1 MFADRFAVLLVALSF
16 VFAGGAV
23 LSLASYLF

>member
-1 MFADRFAVLLVALSF
+1 MLADRFAGVLVALSF

-23 LSLASYLF
+23 ILLTSYLF